1 MKTLPKTSPALLIL
15 LPFLLLAPAVGA
27 QTRILRWR
35 DPNVSGLEPPNEFF
49 PTLSDLDGDGFPEI
63 VVPDRTGQPDTVLW
77 IYSLAKQQVLFTI
90 PTSAHTGT
98 LRPGTLVV
106 PGDLDGDGFRDL
118 VLAFP
123 KDFPNP
129 PVVRNLY
136 RAFSGRD
143 GSILWEVDSKVA
155 FPGFI
160 AVFLY
165 GDQDG
170 DGVEDVAARL
180 PSSDTLFVLS
190 GVDGSVLQTFVSPTG
205 GFSDIIPAGD
215 IDSDGVPD
223 LVNVTFG
230 FQFFSGRTGQFLFTQ
245 PCGTGDGHTRYSVAG
260 VGDVDGDGRDDW
272 VEGWRGDLGGVPCQ
286 PSTLVVYTGVPPR
299 EIARIPGRVVTDLLW
314 TGPYFH
320 LDFDKDG
327 VQDILFTGSNF
338 DGATPCRFRGGPP
351 PFYVQ
356 IYSVVRNQALVNW
369 PLSQQSSGFQ
379 SLDAD
384 WDGDGMLDM
393 LEREAVGHP
402 FQEALSVFSIRRHLT
417 VSSRQFS
424 QSQGGT
430 LTFTIDAGARYS
442 GRTAF
447 LLPADGKIWPFFFKR
462 YQTPSGQKESIA
474 VPFRLT
480 HLSRR
485 AWKVRKKT
493 PSNPLVTT
501 LDAQGQGTI
510 SLTFAPGS
518 LSSGFVGRTIRFSAV
533 LDSSVPGFPEIATEA
548 VEVQFQP

>member
-1 MKTLPKTSPALLIL
+1 MKAPRLPAMTLPLLAALLFASAL
-15 LPFLLLAPAVGA
+15 GA

-35 DPNVSGLEPPNEFF
+35 DPNVSALDSEFYR
-49 PTLSDLDGDGFPEI
+49 TLSDLDGDGFPEI

-98 LRPGTLVV
+98 LRPGSLVV
-106 PGDLDGDGFRDL
+106 PGDLDGDGFRDM
-118 VLAFP
+118 VFATADHFP
-123 KDFPNP
+123 VP
-129 PVVRNLY
+129 PLHRVVH
-136 RAFSGRD
+136 RAFSGKD
-143 GSILWEVDSKVA
+143 GTLLWEVDDA
-155 FPGFI
+155 TFPIIGG
-160 AVFLY
+160 VY
-165 GDQDG
+165 GIGDVDG
-170 DGVEDVAARL
+170 DGIPDIASNGSPGRI
-180 PSSDTLFVLS
+180 FS
-190 GVDGSVLQTFVSPTG
+190 GVDSSLLVAFTSPTELVDL
-205 GFSDIIPAGD
+205 FPAGD
-215 IDSDGVPD
+215 IDGDGVPD
-223 LVNVTFG
+223 LVNRNLSNQFE
-230 FQFFSGRTGQFLFTQ
+230 FFSGKTGQLLFTQ
-245 PCGTGDGHTRYSVAG
+245 PNGTGDGHTRYSVAG